1 MIFSKFVWYLDRI
14 SDTRKRLEINQILS
28 ELFLESPDQSGMH
41 AFLLQGKLAPD
52 YEGIELGVS
61 DRTILKVVTSLTGKN
76 EEEIFK
82 SYAKS
87 GDLGETVEEFMGQG
101 KQTALFTEELTTEE
115 LFGIMRKMANRKGSG
130 SSSQKEAFIKD
141 LFIRAKKNES
151 KYLTKIMLGNLRLG
165 VSDATIITSLR
176 LAFAP
181 EMEQAEVEDMFN
193 FHPDASYIA
202 SELMK
207 KGSSIEASP
216 VPMIPMN
223 VMLAE
228 RLPSL
233 REILEKMG
241 GTASLEY
248 KYDGL
253 RLQIHKSGETI
264 RTFSRG
270 REETTLQF
278 PEIVEAAKKLEV
290 DSVILD
296 GEAVPVNMETGEIYP
311 FQDVSRRRG
320 RKYDMEQM
328 KEEIP
333 IVAYLFDI
341 VYLNGK
347 PVHRLPYTERKKL
360 LEQVVGDRERLR
372 LATRIATESEQEAEL
387 FFESSISSG
396 CEGIVAK
403 NVTDSSIYR
412 AGSRGWLWIKFKRDY
427 QSELNDTVDLAVIG
441 AFYGHGRRKGNFG
454 ALLLASYDK
463 DSDMFQSV
471 CKLGSGFTDD
481 NLSELR
487 PMLSSLEVKEKPSNV
502 QSGMV
507 PDVWIYPE
515 KVIEVKGAEITISP
529 VHTCAMNLTGGKGLA
544 IRFPRFT
551 GNWRN
556 DKKVFD
562 CTNTVEIFE
571 LFNMQKKTS
580 YKDESN

>member
-1 MIFSKFVWYLDRI
+1 MLFAKFVEYLDRI
-14 SDTRKRLEINQILS
+14 SGTRKRLEINQILS
-28 ELFLESPDQSGMH
+28 ELFLESPTESGIH

-61 DRTILKVVTSLTGKN
+61 DRTILKVVTALTGIK

-82 SYAKS
+82 SYSRS
-87 GDLGETVEEFMGQG
+87 GDLGETVKEYIGQG
-101 KQTALFTEELTTEE
+101 RQTSLFTEVLTTEE
-115 LFGIMRKMANRKGSG
+115 LFNMMKKIAARSGSG
-130 SSSQKEAFIKD
+130 SSAQKEAAIKN
-141 LFIRAKKNES
+141 LFIRSDRNEA
-151 KYLTKIMLGNLRLG
+151 KYLTKIMIGNLRLG
-165 VSDATIITSLR
+165 VSDATIISSLR

-181 EMEQAEVEDMFN
+181 EMDQVDVEDMFN
-193 FHPDASYIA
+193 FHPDVSYVASQ
-202 SELMK
+202 LMK
-207 KGSSIEASP
+207 SDGSHVSSP

-233 REILEKMG
+233 KGIIEKMG
-241 GTASLEY
+241 GTASMEY

-253 RLQIHKSGETI
+253 RIQIHKCGGSLK
-264 RTFSRG
+264 TFSRG
-270 REETTLQF
+270 REETTSQF
-278 PEIVEAAKKLEV
+278 PEIIEAAKEIEAE
-290 DSVILD
+290 SIILD
-296 GEAVPVNMETGEIYP
+296 GEAVPVNLETGEIYP

-333 IVAYLFDI
+333 IVVYLFDI
-341 VYLNGK
+341 VYLNGE
-347 PVHRLPYTERKKL
+347 PVHRLPYNERRDL
-360 LEQVVGDRERLR
+360 LERIIGDQDRLR
-372 LATRIATESEQEAEL
+372 IATRIVTDNDQEAER

-427 QSELNDTVDLAVIG
+427 QSELDDTLDLAVIG
-441 AFYGHGRRKGNFG
+441 AFYGHGRRKGHFG
-454 ALLLASYDK
+454 ALLLASYDR

-481 NLSELR
+481 NLAELR
-487 PMLSSLEVKEKPSNV
+487 PMLSSYVVQEKPSNV
-502 QSGMV
+502 ESEMI

-515 KVIEVKGAEITISP
+515 KVIEVKGAEITVSP
-529 VHTCAMNLTGGKGLA
+529 VHTCATKLTGGKGLA

-556 DKKVFD
+556 
-562 CTNTVEIFE
+562 E
-571 LFNMQKKTS
+571 
-580 YKDESN
+580 